1 MSFLRDAVNSI
12 RQASHGL
19 HGLNCTCKC
28 DICACTNIFQAGTR
42 TFTSMTLLWESVV
55 CPKVDG
61 FTYHE
66 LKCLMGECSS
76 YGPNEKFKACPM
88 EECSG
93 CMVKVKVFED
103 VEVGYTDAGK
113 KKKRKILSFKQIQ
126 CKEIL
131 ILFKDHL
138 KKFVRHN
145 FIYKWQAEQMKECIL
160 QFPEDVVVS
169 IVYFTE
175 NYTFKE

>member
-1 MSFLRDAVNSI
+1 M
-12 RQASHGL
+12 
-19 HGLNCTCKC
+19 
-28 DICACTNIFQAGTR
+28 
-42 TFTSMTLLWESVV
+42 

-61 FTYHE
+61 STYHE

-76 YGPNEKFKACPM
+76 CGPNKKFKACPM

-103 VEVGYTDAGK
+103 VEVGYTDVGK

-126 CKEIL
+126 CKELL

-145 FIYKWQAEQMKECIL
+145 FI
-160 QFPEDVVVS
+160 
-169 IVYFTE
+169 
-175 NYTFKE
+175 